1 LGLTGFSAA
10 GGISVD
16 VSIGIGIGIGIGRQA
31 YGRSDALS

>member
-10 GGISVD
+10 GGISVG
-16 VSIGIGIGIGIGRQA
+16 VSIGIGIGIGRQA

>member
-10 GGISVD
+10 GGISVG